1 MLMRRSTLRRAI
13 AESIQPR
20 HGGRDES
27 TISQLIRQPFLKHG
41 TRLMRFQSQRLPGL
55 LREFLTS
62 RNCSVWLVNVE
73 IEGSRGDTTLTSQ
86 TERYNRGGNSR
97 SRKLNSFA
105 SANSGCIATVEIF
118 FSQGGSSGG
127 KRVSEHLE
135 ESPFLPARPSK
146 PKSCDVL
153 RVEAVPSKGCR
164 GETGW
169 RQEQKLASLWRT
181 FVSLL
186 LLNIQQLL

>member
-1 MLMRRSTLRRAI
+1 
-13 AESIQPR
+13 
-20 HGGRDES
+20 
-27 TISQLIRQPFLKHG
+27 
-41 TRLMRFQSQRLPGL
+41 MRFPSQRLAGL

-97 SRKLNSFA
+97 SRKLNFFA

-118 FSQGGSSGG
+118 SSQGGSSEG
-127 KRVSEHLE
+127 KRVSEYLE
-135 ESPFLPARPSK
+135 ESPFLLARLIK

-153 RVEAVPSKGCR
+153 RVERPVER
-164 GETGW
+164 
-169 RQEQKLASLWRT
+169 
-181 FVSLL
+181 VSG
-186 LLNIQQLL
+186 

>member
-1 MLMRRSTLRRAI
+1 MTL
-13 AESIQPR
+13 
-20 HGGRDES
+20 RDES
-27 TISQLIRQPFLKHG
+27 TISQLIRQPLLKHG
-41 TRLMRFQSQRLPGL
+41 TRSMPFQSRRLAGL

-118 FSQGGSSGG
+118 FSQGGTSEG
-127 KRVSEHLE
+127 KRVSEYLE
-135 ESPFLPARPSK
+135 ESPFLLARPSK

-153 RVEAVPSKGCR
+153 RVERPVER
-164 GETGW
+164 
-169 RQEQKLASLWRT
+169 
-181 FVSLL
+181 VSG
-186 LLNIQQLL
+186 